1 MTSHFLVS
9 MVVYVIVSFM
19 IEGCF
24 SYEWDA
30 LPDNCTCARKGHPT
44 YSLFTMPRRRIIYDD
59 GQYTYTFFPC
69 EPDNLIS
76 AKGSCK
82 NVALCKYDTT
92 GSPHVYRDI
101 GEQRDVKCEATSDY
115 PFELKYTITSGAF
128 KGGTSTVI
136 IKCSKDPSAK
146 LVPINITTTIMKFKL
161 ETPCGCPNQC
171 LPESPTTAKPGPT
184 PAPPNWEVD
193 ILSPIVGFF
202 AFVGIFLFIWWLWF
216 NRLLRCPRRHDYDN
230 LGGGAGRDRLATENT
245 PLIDDREQSDHAI
258 EHEDPGAEG
267 NLTEPVQVEE
277 GDVKEED
284 KFVTPGIRP
293 APV

>member
-1 MTSHFLVS
+1 MRHRLFYDRRMFLLWVGC
-9 MVVYVIVSFM
+9 VTRQLYVRSKRPSNLQSI
-19 IEGCF
+19 
-24 SYEWDA
+24 YNATKKQDA
-30 LPDNCTCARKGHPT
+30 LNCVTLCEL
-44 YSLFTMPRRRIIYDD
+44 SVERIIYDD

-184 PAPPNWEVD
+184 PAPP
-193 ILSPIVGFF
+193 
-202 AFVGIFLFIWWLWF
+202 
-216 NRLLRCPRRHDYDN
+216 
-230 LGGGAGRDRLATENT
+230 
-245 PLIDDREQSDHAI
+245 
-258 EHEDPGAEG
+258 
-267 NLTEPVQVEE
+267 
-277 GDVKEED
+277 K
-284 KFVTPGIRP
+284 
-293 APV
+293 